1 MEMKQTLYVT
11 TREAWRAWLQA
22 HHQTEREVWLIFYKQ
37 SSGQPSLDYGDARDE
52 ALCFG
57 WIDSI
62 IQKIDEERY
71 ARKFNQRSNTE
82 KWSEVNL
89 RRMAVLIAEGRM
101 TPTGLAKLGSAKP
114 IAPSTPSAASKPLE
128 IPLEV
133 EQILRSSPKAWEAFC
148 KLPPS
153 HRKRYLG
160 WALDAKR
167 EETRQKRL
175 REVIEVLEKGKPL
188 GMK

>member
-1 MEMKQTLYVT
+1 MEIKSSLTVT
-11 TREAWRAWLQA
+11 TRAAWRAWLEE
-22 HHQTEREVWLIFYKQ
+22 HHATEREVWLIFYKQ
-37 SSGQPSLDYGDARDE
+37 SSRQPSLDYGDARDE

-62 IQKIDEERY
+62 IQKIDAERY
-71 ARKFNQRSNTE
+71 ARKFTQRANTE

-101 TPTGLAKLGSAKP
+101 TPAGLAKLGSAQP
-114 IAPSTPSAASKPLE
+114 IAPSTPRAALKPLE
-128 IPLEV
+128 IPPEV
-133 EQILRSSPKAWEAFC
+133 EQTLRAHPQAWENFC

-175 REVIEVLEKGKPL
+175 REVIEVLEKGEPL